1 MMVQN
6 ICFLE
11 ASYQRSKEDLVYGR
25 TLILFLKNIQKRA
38 LSFFD
43 SDEENHKLA
52 DFIVS
57 KNRKW

>member
-25 TLILFLKNIQKRA
+25 TLIFSEKDTIKEHFHSLTLMRKTINLLTLLFLKI
-38 LSFFD
+38 
-43 SDEENHKLA
+43 
-52 DFIVS
+52 
-57 KNRKW
+57 